1 MYAILVCGKSDEITY
16 KDNADK
22 NQEKSFSVLDD
33 ETEAFRWNNN
43 DEQFTW
49 KVYTTTNGF
58 NPNRR
63 CSDAASD
70 TWDHLSFAF
79 YFPDENQ
86 TLDLPPELFTIE
98 TKLASKYLPETRK
111 TDSKKYRTNYE
122 QTSDEEIV
130 AKLNE
135 KISRC
140 NVERQIITPLSGLGI
155 IPERAQAG
163 SKSLP

>member
-16 KDNADK
+16 KDDADK
-22 NQEKSFSVLDD
+22 NQEKNFSVLDY

-49 KVYTTTNGF
+49 KVHTTTKGW

-63 CSDAASD
+63 CSDPASS

-98 TKLASKYLPETRK
+98 TKLATEILPETRK
-111 TDSKKYRTNYE
+111 TGSKDKRTEYE
-122 QTSDEEIV
+122 QSSDEKIV

-140 NVERQIITPLSGLGI
+140 DVERQIITPFSGLVI
-155 IPERAQAG
+155 IPE
-163 SKSLP
+163 